1 MAMLVITRLYI
12 IIQRDKWWDNS
23 GCFPWKNRFEHGIT
37 LMQPGQ
43 WRFLGVEVF
52 TGEADW

>member
-1 MAMLVITRLYI
+1 MLVITRVYI
-12 IIQRDKWWDNS
+12 IIQPDKWWDNS